1 MPEAVSYRYARALA
15 DAVLDPRSGMT
26 AEKAKSELR
35 AFDDLVSSSAELQ
48 NALLSP
54 AVAPARKRAVIARF
68 ASELP
73 LQKIVRNFL
82 YVLVDR
88 RRIGLLHD
96 IQAAFEAEIDE
107 RSGIVRAQVTSAAAL
122 AEPERAQ
129 VQATLSHLTGKQ
141 VRIGVFDR
149 HRVDRR
155 RGGEDRVDDLRRK
168 RARATRTIAREIV
181 IAVILPAR
189 GRRGKTKDS

>member
-141 VRIGVFDR
+141 VRIEFSTDTELIGGVVAKIGSTIYDGS
-149 HRVDRR
+149 V
-155 RGGEDRVDDLRRK
+155 RGQLEQLREKLSSR
-168 RARATRTIAREIV
+168 
-181 IAVILPAR
+181 
-189 GRRGKTKDS
+189 

>member
-35 AFDDLVSSSAELQ
+35 AFDDLVSSSSELQ

-54 AVAPARKRAVIARF
+54 AVAPPRKRAVIARF

-73 LQKIVRNFL
+73 LQKIIRNFL
-82 YVLVDR
+82 YVLVNR

-96 IQAAFEAEIDE
+96 IRAAFEAEIDE
-107 RSGIVRAQVTSAAAL
+107 RSGVVRAQVTSAGAL
-122 AEPERAQ
+122 AEAERAQ
-129 VQATLSHLTGKQ
+129 VQATLSQLTGKQ
-141 VRIGVFDR
+141 VRIDFATDSELIGGVVAKIGSTIYDGS
-149 HRVDRR
+149 V
-155 RGGEDRVDDLRRK
+155 RGQLDQLREKLSSR
-168 RARATRTIAREIV
+168 
-181 IAVILPAR
+181 
-189 GRRGKTKDS
+189 